1 MTVPNARSFRFVLPL
16 PSFVLHPLTAVV
28 IAAVH
33 VYLGVGHLSK
43 LFGGDLQWTHF
54 WKGFGALAGAYVFG
68 ALASRGLAR
77 YEGRRLGPGPDGTRQ
92 IRAAGL

>member
-54 WKGFGALAGAYVFG
+54 WKGLRR
-68 ALASRGLAR
+68 ASRRVRVRGA
-77 YEGRRLGPGPDGTRQ
+77 GVTRACP
-92 IRAAGL
+92 I